1 MSLLFKPRR
10 TEARSLS
17 YQDVWGSG
25 GSPATSLGGS
35 DIVSGGLALI
45 PVYAATSLIC
55 DMIATSPLDVY
66 RLDRD
71 GATTRLPSQPQIIT
85 DPAPGVDPIT
95 WKSQALASL
104 LLRGNAYG
112 YITKLGADGW
122 PAQIIW
128 LNPDMVTLYE
138 EQNDWFATPQ
148 YWWRGVPLD
157 PSLVV
162 HIPAYTFPGSRRGY
176 SPLALFKTQIETG
189 LQAQK
194 FANDWFANSANPS
207 GHLKNEARTLEPEQ
221 ADDVKRKYKAAIA
234 NRDVFVTGNDWSY
247 QQMAVQAEESQF
259 LQTIKATASQIAAIY
274 RVSPEDIGG
283 ETGTSLTYKNLTQ
296 DATKLQV
303 RALNP
308 WAVKLADAITAHRPG
323 PQVAIFNLDATSK
336 GDRSTRI
343 AAHAA
348 ALAAGLETQ
357 DEARADE
364 NKPPLTPDQVAFW
377 QKNYGKGS
385 APAPA
390 APADPA
396 ADPATDPAE
405 DPAADNEVPNAA

>member
-1 MSLLFKPRR
+1 MSLLFRQRR
-10 TEARSLS
+10 PEARSLS

-25 GSPATSLGGS
+25 GTVATVLGGS
-35 DIVSGGLALI
+35 DVVSGGLSLI

-85 DPAPGVDPIT
+85 NPAPGIDPIT
-95 WKSQALASL
+95 WKSQAISSL

-112 YITKLGADGW
+112 YITAVGSDGW
-122 PAQIIW
+122 PSQIVW
-128 LNPDMVTLYE
+128 LNPDLVTLYE
-138 EQNDWFATPQ
+138 EQNDYFHTAS

-162 HIPAYTFPGSRRGY
+162 HVPAYTFPGSKRGY

-194 FANDWFANSANPS
+194 FANDWFRNSANPS
-207 GHLKNEARTLEPEQ
+207 GHLKNVAKELTAEQ
-221 ADDVKRKYKAAIA
+221 ADNVKHKYKAAIA
-234 NRDVFVTGNDWSY
+234 NRDVFVTGSDWDY
-247 QQMAVQAEESQF
+247 AQMAVQAEESQF
-259 LQTIKATASQIAAIY
+259 LQTIRATATQIAAIY

-283 ETGTSLTYKNLTQ
+283 ETGTSLTYKTLTQ

-303 RALNP
+303 RALYP
-308 WAVKLADAITAHRPG
+308 WAKKLSDAISSHRPG

-336 GDRSTRI
+336 GDRTTRI

-348 ALAAGLETQ
+348 ALAAGLETL

-364 NKPPLTPDQVAFW
+364 NKPPLTPEQIAFW
-377 QKNYGKGS
+377 QDNYKKS
-385 APAPA
+385 AAPA
-390 APADPA
+390 APEPAPAEPA
-396 ADPATDPAE
+396 APE
-405 DPAADNEVPNAA
+405 GEPNDA

>member
-25 GSPATSLGGS
+25 GNVSTKLGGP
-35 DIVSGGLALI
+35 DVVSGGLALI

-55 DMIATSPLDVY
+55 DLIATSPLDVY

-85 DPAPGVDPIT
+85 NPAPGIDPIT

-112 YITKLGADGW
+112 YITAIGSDGW
-122 PAQIIW
+122 PSQIIW
-128 LNPDMVTLYE
+128 LNPDEVTLYE
-138 EQNDWFATPQ
+138 EQNDMLHTPS
-148 YWWRGVPLD
+148 YWWRGMPLD
-157 PSLVV
+157 RTLVV

-207 GHLKNEARTLEPEQ
+207 GHLKNEARTLESEQ
-221 ADDVKRKYKAAIA
+221 ADDIKRKYKAAIA

-259 LQTIKATASQIAAIY
+259 LQTIKATATQIASIY

-283 ETGTSLTYKNLTQ
+283 ETGTSLTYKTLTQ

-308 WAVKLADAITAHRPG
+308 WATKLADAISARRPG

-336 GDRSTRI
+336 GDRTTRI

-348 ALAAGLETQ
+348 AMACGLETL

-364 NKPPLTPDQVAFW
+364 NKPPLTPEQITFW
-377 QKNYGKGS
+377 QSNFKGS
-385 APAPA
+385 ASAP
-390 APADPA
+390 PPTGTES
-396 ADPATDPAE
+396 PSEGGEP
-405 DPAADNEVPNAA
+405 V